1 MRIPEFWLARVIKPS
16 VFLASLLPL
25 AWLAWGWSTDG
36 LGANPIEA
44 TTRFLG
50 DWALRFLLIVL
61 AVTPVC
67 MLTAWNWLAR
77 FRRMLGLF
85 AFAYAVLHL
94 LSYIG
99 LDQFFAWATIWAEI
113 VKRTYITIG
122 MLAVL
127 CLIPLAL
134 TSTKGMVRRLGGK
147 RWQKLHRLAY
157 VAGVAGVIHFYMMV
171 KADVREPLIYG
182 AILTALFSI
191 RLWNGRTRQVAR
203 PSVTRKAKR
212 A

>member
-1 MRIPEFWLARVIKPS
+1 M
-16 VFLASLLPL
+16 PL

-50 DWALRFLLIVL
+50 DWALRFLLIAL
-61 AVTPVC
+61 GLTPVRIV
-67 MLTAWNWLAR
+67 TGWNGLAR

-85 AFAYAVLHL
+85 AFAYAMLHVF
-94 LSYIG
+94 SYIG
-99 LDQFFAWATIWAEI
+99 LDQFFAWRTIAAEI
-113 VKRTYITIG
+113 VKRTYITVG

-127 CLIPLAL
+127 CLIPLAV
-134 TSTKGMVRRLGGK
+134 TSTKGMVRRLGAK

-182 AILTALFSI
+182 AILTALFAI
-191 RLWNGRTRQVAR
+191 RLWHSRKRDVGRQA
-203 PSVTRKAKR
+203 KAQE